1 MQKGGYQIIDLENWK
16 FTTTKG
22 SPVAKTQ
29 KGVYALVKGTRKVIM
44 LSGINLDGKELHDI
58 FIEVK
63 LNTTTYEATIYSNYK
78 LTITNT
84 DVVTIEALK

>member
-1 MQKGGYQIIDLENWK
+1 
-16 FTTTKG
+16 
-22 SPVAKTQ
+22 
-29 KGVYALVKGTRKVIM
+29 M

-58 FIEVK
+58 FIEVT

-78 LTITNT
+78 LTITNN

>member
-1 MQKGGYQIIDLENWK
+1 MQKGGYQIIDLENGN

-22 SPVAKTQ
+22 APVAKTL
-29 KGVYALVKGTRKVIM
+29 KGVYALVKGTRKVLM

-58 FIEVK
+58 FIDVT
-63 LNTTTYEATIYSNYK
+63 LNNTTYEATIYSNYK
-78 LTITNT
+78 LTITNN